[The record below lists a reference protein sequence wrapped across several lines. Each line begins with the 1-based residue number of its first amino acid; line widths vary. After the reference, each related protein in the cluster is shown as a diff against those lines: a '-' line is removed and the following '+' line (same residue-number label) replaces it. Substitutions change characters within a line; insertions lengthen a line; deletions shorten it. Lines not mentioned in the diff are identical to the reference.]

1 MITLLHRRK
10 SFTSVPA
17 GPVASVDSITTTSMN
32 GLSGGLS
39 ALSPGY
45 FHITEIDDDR
55 VLIIY
60 LQVTTNAYFCVVGD
74 RGGGTTYTF
83 GTPVAISGA
92 GGSLA
97 AGYSDGAFITIS
109 YNTDFQVHTIAGS
122 VISASVGSGTL
133 TNRESNAGGAAMM
146 LMDGETDK
154 FFCVQQKRTN
164 PYNIYGQIIDITTPS
179 SPSVGTE
186 VLLVAGGALP
196 PHYVLAMSRVDGNR
210 FVVANNGGSES
221 LRLFIVD
228 ADPGHSHTNGPVHTA
243 SGSNTSGLTYAVHA
257 LSSTRGVCY
266 FRSGASG
273 VNGNL
278 RLFAIDSG
286 TKVITAVDTDTPP
299 AGTNVASRAD
309 FRAGANPD
317 EFIFTRSSGGTVE
330 TSIYSI
336 AGDVLT
342 ELDTLSLGSI
352 STYQWGTGPAGCAQG
367 NNVAYL
373 SGKSTTG
380 LHFVQCY
387 GG

>member
-1 MITLLHRRK
+1 MTIPSQIHRRK
-10 SFTSVPA
+10 SFTA

-39 ALSPGY
+39 ALNPGY
-45 FHITEIDDDR
+45 FVMEAIDDDR

-83 GTPVAISGA
+83 GTPVAIGGA

-133 TNRESNAGGAAMM
+133 TNRETNAGGAAMM

-186 VLLVAGGALP
+186 VLLVAGTAVP
-196 PHYVLAMSRVDGNR
+196 PYYVLAMSRVDGNR
-210 FVVANNGGSES
+210 FVVANNGGSGS

-228 ADPGHSHTNGPVHTA
+228 ADPGHSHTTGAVYTPT
-243 SGSNTSGLTYAVHA
+243 SNTSGLTYAVHA

-278 RLFAIDSG
+278 QLFAIDSG

-299 AGTNVASRAD
+299 AGTNVDSRAD
-309 FRAGANPD
+309 IRAGANPD

-352 STYQWGTGPAGCAQG
+352 STYQWASGPAGCAQG

-380 LHFVQCY
+380 LHFIQSY